1 MKGGL
6 DGIGKQLLNQ
16 AGEAAMGAAK
26 EFLGNA
32 IQEMFIKKHS
42 DVKRVLPSI
51 KNMKIVS
58 FLFDPPTTTES
69 VSATHHVSPKKAQ

>member
-1 MKGGL
+1 
-6 DGIGKQLLNQ
+6 
-16 AGEAAMGAAK
+16 MGAAK

-32 IQEMFIKKHS
+32 IQEMFIKKQS

-58 FLFDPPTTTES
+58 FLFDPPTMT
-69 VSATHHVSPKKAQ
+69 K